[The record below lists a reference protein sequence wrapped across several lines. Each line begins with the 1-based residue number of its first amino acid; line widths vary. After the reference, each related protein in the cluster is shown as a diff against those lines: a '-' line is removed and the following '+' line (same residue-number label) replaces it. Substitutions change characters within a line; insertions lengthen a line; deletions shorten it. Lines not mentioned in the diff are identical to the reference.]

1 MHLTGATCTA
11 LPGWTLLFEEREHLL
26 QTIHLSLREF
36 LLDADRSGS
45 YVADVRRGHII
56 LAQSCLQILLEHNTG
71 PTLAYA
77 VRHGHGHLTAILQPA
92 ALSHSSVDST
102 TIAQQWFS
110 SFLQPRFLG
119 LDSTF
124 EARAAQDQSLSVHQV
139 KGESRTGARA
149 CFS

>member
-1 MHLTGATCTA
+1 MPLTNAAG

-45 YVADVRRGHII
+45 YVADIRRGHII
-56 LAQSCLQILLEHNTG
+56 LSQSCLQILLEHNTG

-77 VRHGHGHLTAILQPA
+77 VRHGHGHLTAILQPDV
-92 ALSHSSVDST
+92 LSHSSADSIA
-102 TIAQQWFS
+102 IAQQWFS

-119 LDSTF
+119 LDATF
-124 EARAAQDQSLSVHQV
+124 EARAAQKQSL
-139 KGESRTGARA
+139 
-149 CFS
+149 